1 MGELDVSV
9 DEEHQ
14 ISVRVEG
21 DLLRDGQFRW
31 ALMRSGRPEV
41 RSSVCY
47 SSRQDAEAAASKA
60 LKAHVAQWTYAK
72 RGWAGRCC

>member
-1 MGELDVSV
+1 MGERDVGV
-9 DEEHQ
+9 DEEQQ
-14 ISVRVEG
+14 ISVRVEA
-21 DLLRDGQFRW
+21 DLSRDGQFRW
-31 ALMRSGRPEV
+31 SLMRSGRPQI

-60 LKAHVAQWTYAK
+60 LKTHVSQWTYAG